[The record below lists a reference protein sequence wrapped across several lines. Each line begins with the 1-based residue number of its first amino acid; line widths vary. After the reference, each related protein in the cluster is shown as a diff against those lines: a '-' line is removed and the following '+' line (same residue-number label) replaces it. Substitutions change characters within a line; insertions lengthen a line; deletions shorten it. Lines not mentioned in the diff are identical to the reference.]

1 MLLWRDVR
9 QVNDVELKMMMLML
23 IDFIYT
29 LLISYV
35 CIGIEMSEEQQKLYR
50 KLKQVRDV
58 FEYSP
63 ISGINRKLQMKP
75 QKWANDDDDGNGN
88 IADGDQQKEKA
99 TEILLIVKW
108 GGDLTPLGREQA
120 ENLGRF
126 QFPHVMFAMCAA

>member
-1 MLLWRDVR
+1 
-9 QVNDVELKMMMLML
+9 
-23 IDFIYT
+23 
-29 LLISYV
+29 
-35 CIGIEMSEEQQKLYR
+35 MSEDQQKLYR

-75 QKWANDDDDGNGN
+75 QKWENVEIPDNEKIDKDLDGESCEK
-88 IADGDQQKEKA
+88 KEKA

-120 ENLGRF
+120 ETLGT
-126 QFPHVMFAMCAA
+126 PNTAHYVI

>member
-1 MLLWRDVR
+1 MY
-9 QVNDVELKMMMLML
+9 MYMY
-23 IDFIYT
+23 IYVYVYVYIY
-29 LLISYV
+29 LYV
-35 CIGIEMSEEQQKLYR
+35 CIGVEMSEDQQKLYR

-75 QKWANDDDDGNGN
+75 QKWVEIEGDTADTADKEKEKEKEKEKSKDKGKDKVGGTEGGNK
-88 IADGDQQKEKA
+88 KEKA

-120 ENLGRF
+120 ENLGI
-126 QFPHVMFAMCAA
+126 

>member
-1 MLLWRDVR
+1 M
-9 QVNDVELKMMMLML
+9 
-23 IDFIYT
+23 
-29 LLISYV
+29 YV
-35 CIGIEMSEEQQKLYR
+35 CMYVGIEMSEDQQKLYR

-75 QKWANDDDDGNGN
+75 QKWEEVEVSADEMLNKDENGE
-88 IADGDQQKEKA
+88 KREKA

-120 ENLGRF
+120 EYLGK
-126 QFPHVMFAMCAA
+126 

>member
-1 MLLWRDVR
+1 
-9 QVNDVELKMMMLML
+9 
-23 IDFIYT
+23 
-29 LLISYV
+29 
-35 CIGIEMSEEQQKLYR
+35 MSEDQQKLYR

-75 QKWANDDDDGNGN
+75 QKWVEIDAVDDSGIMTDHNGGEN
-88 IADGDQQKEKA
+88 EGGKKERA

-120 ENLGRF
+120 EHLGE
-126 QFPHVMFAMCAA
+126 QTFADIMISNFLSSKMPLHIHHILF